1 MKKTFN
7 RLLAATVAIP
17 VALGQVLAIS
27 ANAAE
32 APAALKV
39 TADKLLKVEPAT
51 GFPETV
57 SADADTITYT
67 VESDWNTTLAKQLN
81 TETSNKTVTVDA
93 KKFVAGINSANYY
106 VELLKKA
113 VNASENPT
121 ATVKDGVVTISGTA
135 DFSAVTDKL
144 AEKLDTLDG
153 YEGFTLDTSILT
165 GVAYTATIKT
175 DFANSKSVDADL
187 SFTANG
193 KTYGVST
200 ATEYANDVYTNLAGQ
215 VTAAVD
221 QKVKELAAKYNMTE
235 DEVRANADFDIAGD
249 VAALKAETDKLSA
262 DIAKAQKKYDSFK
275 NLTKAAKSYDSADA
289 ALAAAVNYL
298 AKNVAAAANQPK
310 TVDGMVA
317 KYGANFDNG
326 VASVNS
332 SLKDAGVNVEIA
344 VSSADVAALL
354 KSATKVTIG
363 AAAGTYT
370 AELEITDAEKA
381 EVEKYVE
388 EQVAEK
394 LPEKTVVSVDT
405 VKTVTV
411 SGAADGVAAFDVTR
425 DVTVVLKD
433 KDTTTTTTTT
443 TGDSGTTT
451 TDASGA
457 TTDVSGATTDVS
469 GATTDVSGATTDV
482 SGATTDVSGATTDVS
497 GATTDVSGATTD
509 VSGATTDVSGAT
521 TDVSG
526 ATTDVSGATT
536 DVSGDTT
543 DVSSETTTVSSDTT
557 DVSGDTTTDGSETT
571 TDGSGTTTETLP
583 TGVSSVEVKTV
594 DAETAENIYLSD
606 EESFN
611 VAGLIESVTLH
622 LENGEAVP
630 VDPATA
636 IDFEMTPAEAYETV
650 TEKTAGKVYFNGE
663 VGLKYKGEEDVEIKD
678 TVTVAVALKGDT
690 SLDGEIDNVDF
701 FDLNLYVALK
711 GAGLDPYFDTVKKAG
726 NDALAVKLAYL
737 ASDIDTESKAG
748 ENTEDKT
755 LDSTDMLYTALF
767 QAYDG
772 AGTPKTWDEVLKIA
786 NGNKK

>member
-113 VNASENPT
+113 VDASENPT

-135 DFSAVTDKL
+135 DFSAATDKL
-144 AEKLDTLDG
+144 AEKLDTLGG
-153 YEGFTLDTSILT
+153 YENFTLDTSILT

-200 ATEYANDVYTNLAGQ
+200 ATEYANDVCTNLAGQ

-221 QKVKELAAKYNMTE
+221 QKVKELAAEYNMTE

-262 DIAKAQKKYDSFK
+262 DVAKAQKKYDSFK

-298 AKNVAAAANQPK
+298 SKNVAAAANQPK

-451 TDASGA
+451 TVA
-457 TTDVSGATTDVS
+457 
-469 GATTDVSGATTDV
+469 
-482 SGATTDVSGATTDVS
+482 
-497 GATTDVSGATTD
+497 
-509 VSGATTDVSGAT
+509 
-521 TDVSG
+521 SG

-557 DVSGDTTTDGSETT
+557 DVSGDTTTDDSNTTT

-622 LENGEAVP
+622 LENGEDVT

-650 TEKTAGKVYFNGE
+650 TEKTAGKVYFDGE
-663 VGLKYKGEEDVEIKD
+663 VGLKYKGEEEVEITD
-678 TVTVAVALKGDT
+678 TVKVAVALKGDT
-690 SLDGEIDNVDF
+690 TLDGKVDAT
-701 FDLNLYVALK
+701 DLFETAYYVALQ
-711 GAGLDPYFDTVKKAG
+711 GAGKTPIFDTVKNG
-726 NDALAVKLAYL
+726 TALESKLAYL

-748 ENTEDKT
+748 ENTEDGK
-755 LDSTDMLYTALF
+755 LDATDMLYTAVY
-767 QAYDG
+767 QAYNG
-772 AGTPKTWDEVLKIA
+772 AGNHIDWAEAIKMA
-786 NGNKK
+786 NGGK

>member
-135 DFSAVTDKL
+135 DFSAATDKL
-144 AEKLDTLDG
+144 AEKLDTLGG
-153 YEGFTLDTSILT
+153 YENFTLDTSILT

-200 ATEYANDVYTNLAGQ
+200 ATEYANDVCTNLAGQ

-221 QKVKELAAKYNMTE
+221 QKVKELAAEYNMTE

-298 AKNVAAAANQPK
+298 SKNVAAAANQPK

-451 TDASGA
+451 TVA
-457 TTDVSGATTDVS
+457 
-469 GATTDVSGATTDV
+469 SGATTDV

-557 DVSGDTTTDGSETT
+557 DVSGDTTTDDSNTTT

-622 LENGEAVP
+622 LENGEDVT

-650 TEKTAGKVYFNGE
+650 TEKTAGKVYFDGE
-663 VGLKYKGEEDVEIKD
+663 VGLKYKGEEDVEITD
-678 TVTVAVALKGDT
+678 TVKVAVALKGDT
-690 SLDGEIDNVDF
+690 TLDGKVDAT
-701 FDLNLYVALK
+701 DLFETAYYVALQ
-711 GAGLDPYFDTVKKAG
+711 GAGKTPIFDTVKNG
-726 NDALAVKLAYL
+726 TALESKLAYL

-748 ENTEDKT
+748 ENTEDGK
-755 LDSTDMLYTALF
+755 LDATDMLYTAVY
-767 QAYDG
+767 QAYNG
-772 AGTPKTWDEVLKIA
+772 AGNHIDWAEAIKMA
-786 NGNKK
+786 NGGK

>member
-113 VNASENPT
+113 VDASENPT

-135 DFSAVTDKL
+135 DFSAATDKL

-469 GATTDVSGATTDV
+469 G
-482 SGATTDVSGATTDVS
+482 
-497 GATTDVSGATTD
+497 
-509 VSGATTDVSGAT
+509 
-521 TDVSG
+521 
-526 ATTDVSGATT
+526 
-536 DVSGDTT
+536 
-543 DVSSETTTVSSDTT
+543 
-557 DVSGDTTTDGSETT
+557 DTTTDGSETT

-622 LENGEAVP
+622 LENGEDVT

-650 TEKTAGKVYFNGE
+650 TEKTAGKVYFDGE
-663 VGLKYKGEEDVEIKD
+663 VGLKYKGEEKVEITD
-678 TVTVAVALKGDT
+678 TVKVAVALKGDT
-690 SLDGEIDNVDF
+690 TLDGEINNIDL

-748 ENTEDKT
+748 ENTEDKA

-772 AGTPKTWDEVLKIA
+772 AGTPKTWDEVLKIV

>member
-113 VNASENPT
+113 VDASENPT
-121 ATVKDGVVTISGTA
+121 AMVKDGVVTISGTA
-135 DFSAVTDKL
+135 DFSAATDKL

-262 DIAKAQKKYDSFK
+262 DIAKAQKKYNSFK

-363 AAAGTYT
+363 ATAGTYT

-451 TDASGA
+451 TVA
-457 TTDVSGATTDVS
+457 
-469 GATTDVSGATTDV
+469 
-482 SGATTDVSGATTDVS
+482 
-497 GATTDVSGATTD
+497 
-509 VSGATTDVSGAT
+509 SGATTDVSGAT

-557 DVSGDTTTDGSETT
+557 DVSGDTTTDDSNTTT

-622 LENGEAVP
+622 LENGEDVT

-650 TEKTAGKVYFNGE
+650 TEKTAGKVYFDGE
-663 VGLKYKGEEDVEIKD
+663 VGLKYKGEEDVEITD
-678 TVTVAVALKGDT
+678 TVKVAVALKGDT
-690 SLDGEIDNVDF
+690 TLDGKVDAT
-701 FDLNLYVALK
+701 DLFETAYYVALQ
-711 GAGLDPYFDTVKKAG
+711 GAGKAPIFDTVKNG
-726 NDALAVKLAYL
+726 TALESKLAYL

-748 ENTEDKT
+748 ENTEDGK
-755 LDSTDMLYTALF
+755 LDATDMLYTAVY
-767 QAYDG
+767 QAYNG
-772 AGTPKTWDEVLKIA
+772 AGNHIDWAEAIKMA
-786 NGNKK
+786 NGGK

>member
-113 VNASENPT
+113 VDASENPT

-135 DFSAVTDKL
+135 DFSAATDKL

-153 YEGFTLDTSILT
+153 YENFTLDTSILT

-175 DFANSKSVDADL
+175 DFANSKSIDADL

-289 ALAAAVNYL
+289 ALAVAVNYL
-298 AKNVAAAANQPK
+298 SKNVAAAANQPK

-509 VSGATTDVSGAT
+509 VSG
-521 TDVSG
+521 
-526 ATTDVSGATT
+526 
-536 DVSGDTT
+536 DTT

-594 DAETAENIYLSD
+594 DAETAENIYLSN

-622 LENGEAVP
+622 LENGEDVT

-650 TEKTAGKVYFNGE
+650 TEKTAGKVYFDGE
-663 VGLKYKGEEDVEIKD
+663 VGLKYKGEEKVEITD
-678 TVTVAVALKGDT
+678 TVKVAVALKGDT
-690 SLDGEIDNVDF
+690 TLDGKVDAT
-701 FDLNLYVALK
+701 DLFETAYYVALQ
-711 GAGLDPYFDTVKKAG
+711 GAGKTPIFDTVKNG
-726 NDALAVKLAYL
+726 TALESKLAYL

-748 ENTEDKT
+748 ENTEDGK
-755 LDSTDMLYTALF
+755 LDATDMLYTAVY
-767 QAYDG
+767 QAYNG
-772 AGTPKTWDEVLKIA
+772 AGNHIDWAEAIKMA
-786 NGNKK
+786 NGGK

>member
-135 DFSAVTDKL
+135 DFSAATDKL

-482 SGATTDVSGATTDVS
+482 SGATTDVSG
-497 GATTDVSGATTD
+497 
-509 VSGATTDVSGAT
+509 
-521 TDVSG
+521 
-526 ATTDVSGATT
+526 
-536 DVSGDTT
+536 DTT

-622 LENGEAVP
+622 LENGEDVT

-650 TEKTAGKVYFNGE
+650 TEKTAGKVYFDGE
-663 VGLKYKGEEDVEIKD
+663 VGLKYKGEEKVEITD
-678 TVTVAVALKGDT
+678 TVKVAVALKGDT
-690 SLDGEIDNVDF
+690 TLDGEINNIDL

-748 ENTEDKT
+748 ENTEDKA

-772 AGTPKTWDEVLKIA
+772 AGTPKTWDEVLKIV

>member
-135 DFSAVTDKL
+135 DFSAATDKL

-175 DFANSKSVDADL
+175 DFANSKSIDADL

-221 QKVKELAAKYNMTE
+221 QKVKELAAEYNMTE

-451 TDASGA
+451 TVASGA

-482 SGATTDVSGATTDVS
+482 SGA
-497 GATTDVSGATTD
+497 
-509 VSGATTDVSGAT
+509 
-521 TDVSG
+521 
-526 ATTDVSGATT
+526 
-536 DVSGDTT
+536 
-543 DVSSETTTVSSDTT
+543 TT

-622 LENGEAVP
+622 LENGEDVT
-630 VDPATA
+630 VNPATA

-650 TEKTAGKVYFNGE
+650 TEKTAGKVYFDGE
-663 VGLKYKGEEDVEIKD
+663 VGLKYKGEEEVEITD
-678 TVTVAVALKGDT
+678 TVKVAVALKGDT
-690 SLDGEIDNVDF
+690 TLDGKVDAT
-701 FDLNLYVALK
+701 DLFETAYYVALQ
-711 GAGLDPYFDTVKKAG
+711 GAGKAPIFDTVKDG
-726 NDALAVKLAYL
+726 TALESKLAYL

-748 ENTEDKT
+748 ENTEDGK
-755 LDSTDMLYTALF
+755 LDATDMLYTAVY
-767 QAYDG
+767 QAYNG
-772 AGTPKTWDEVLKIA
+772 AGNHIDWAEAIKMA
-786 NGNKK
+786 NGGK

>member
-135 DFSAVTDKL
+135 DFSAATDKL
-144 AEKLDTLDG
+144 AEKLDTLGG
-153 YEGFTLDTSILT
+153 YENFTLDTSILT

-200 ATEYANDVYTNLAGQ
+200 ATEYANDVCTNLAGQ

-221 QKVKELAAKYNMTE
+221 QKVKELAAEYNMTE

-451 TDASGA
+451 TVA
-457 TTDVSGATTDVS
+457 
-469 GATTDVSGATTDV
+469 
-482 SGATTDVSGATTDVS
+482 
-497 GATTDVSGATTD
+497 
-509 VSGATTDVSGAT
+509 
-521 TDVSG
+521 SG

-622 LENGEAVP
+622 LENGEDVT

-650 TEKTAGKVYFNGE
+650 TEKTAGKVYFDGE
-663 VGLKYKGEEDVEIKD
+663 VGLKYKGEEDVEITD
-678 TVTVAVALKGDT
+678 TVKVAVALKGDT
-690 SLDGEIDNVDF
+690 TLDGKVDAT
-701 FDLNLYVALK
+701 DLFETAYYVALQ
-711 GAGLDPYFDTVKKAG
+711 GAGKTPIFDTVKNG
-726 NDALAVKLAYL
+726 TALESKLAYL

-748 ENTEDKT
+748 ENTEDGK
-755 LDSTDMLYTALF
+755 LDATDMLYTAVY
-767 QAYDG
+767 QAYNG
-772 AGTPKTWDEVLKIA
+772 AGNHIDWAEAIKMA
-786 NGNKK
+786 NGGK

>member
-113 VNASENPT
+113 VDASENPT

-135 DFSAVTDKL
+135 DFSAATDKL

-275 NLTKAAKSYDSADA
+275 NLTKTAKSYDSADA

-298 AKNVAAAANQPK
+298 SKNVAAAANQPK

-482 SGATTDVSGATTDVS
+482 SG
-497 GATTDVSGATTD
+497 
-509 VSGATTDVSGAT
+509 
-521 TDVSG
+521 
-526 ATTDVSGATT
+526 
-536 DVSGDTT
+536 DTT
-543 DVSSETTTVSSDTT
+543 DVSSETTTVSSETT

-583 TGVSSVEVKTV
+583 TGVSSVEVKAV

-622 LENGEAVP
+622 LENGEDVT

-650 TEKTAGKVYFNGE
+650 TEKTAGKVYFDGE
-663 VGLKYKGEEDVEIKD
+663 VGLKYKGEEKVEITD
-678 TVTVAVALKGDT
+678 TVKVAVALKGDT
-690 SLDGEIDNVDF
+690 TLDGKVDAT
-701 FDLNLYVALK
+701 DLFETAYYIALQ
-711 GAGLDPYFDTVKKAG
+711 GAGKTPIFDTVKNG
-726 NDALAVKLAYL
+726 TALESKLAYL

-748 ENTEDKT
+748 KNTEDGK
-755 LDSTDMLYTALF
+755 LDATDMLYTAVY
-767 QAYDG
+767 QAYNG
-772 AGTPKTWDEVLKIA
+772 AGNHIDWAEAIKMA
-786 NGNKK
+786 NGGK

>member
-144 AEKLDTLDG
+144 AEKLDTLEG

-175 DFANSKSVDADL
+175 DFAKSKSVDADL

-200 ATEYANDVYTNLAGQ
+200 ATEYANDVCTNLAGQ

-221 QKVKELAAKYNMTE
+221 QKVKELAAEYNMTE

-482 SGATTDVSGATTDVS
+482 SG
-497 GATTDVSGATTD
+497 
-509 VSGATTDVSGAT
+509 
-521 TDVSG
+521 
-526 ATTDVSGATT
+526 
-536 DVSGDTT
+536 DTT

-622 LENGEAVP
+622 LENGEDVT

-650 TEKTAGKVYFNGE
+650 TEKTAGKVYFDGE
-663 VGLKYKGEEDVEIKD
+663 VGLKYKGEEDVEITD
-678 TVTVAVALKGDT
+678 TVKVAVALKGDT
-690 SLDGEIDNVDF
+690 TLDGKVDAT
-701 FDLNLYVALK
+701 DLFETAYYVALQ
-711 GAGLDPYFDTVKKAG
+711 GAGKAPIFDTVKNG
-726 NDALAVKLAYL
+726 TALESKLAYL

-748 ENTEDKT
+748 ENTEDGK
-755 LDSTDMLYTALF
+755 LDATDMLYTAVY
-767 QAYDG
+767 QVYNG
-772 AGTPKTWDEVLKIA
+772 AGNHIDWAEAIKMA
-786 NGNKK
+786 NSGK

>member
-135 DFSAVTDKL
+135 DFSAATDKL

-451 TDASGA
+451 TVA
-457 TTDVSGATTDVS
+457 
-469 GATTDVSGATTDV
+469 
-482 SGATTDVSGATTDVS
+482 
-497 GATTDVSGATTD
+497 
-509 VSGATTDVSGAT
+509 
-521 TDVSG
+521 SG

-622 LENGEAVP
+622 LENGEDVT

-650 TEKTAGKVYFNGE
+650 TEKTAGKVYFDGE
-663 VGLKYKGEEDVEIKD
+663 VGLKYKGEEDVEITD
-678 TVTVAVALKGDT
+678 TVKVAVALKGDT
-690 SLDGEIDNVDF
+690 TLDGKVDAT
-701 FDLNLYVALK
+701 DLFETAYYVALQ
-711 GAGLDPYFDTVKKAG
+711 GAGKTPIFDTVKNG
-726 NDALAVKLAYL
+726 TALESKLAYL

-748 ENTEDKT
+748 ENTEDGK
-755 LDSTDMLYTALF
+755 LDATDMLYTAVY
-767 QAYDG
+767 QAYNG
-772 AGTPKTWDEVLKIA
+772 AGNHIDWAEAIKMA
-786 NGNKK
+786 NGGK

>member
-135 DFSAVTDKL
+135 DFSAATDKL

-200 ATEYANDVYTNLAGQ
+200 ATEYANDVYTNLADQ

-497 GATTDVSGATTD
+497 G
-509 VSGATTDVSGAT
+509 
-521 TDVSG
+521 
-526 ATTDVSGATT
+526 
-536 DVSGDTT
+536 DTT

-622 LENGEAVP
+622 LENGEDVT

-650 TEKTAGKVYFNGE
+650 TEKTAGKVYFDGE
-663 VGLKYKGEEDVEIKD
+663 VGLKYKGEEEVELTD
-678 TVTVAVALKGDT
+678 TVKVAVALKGDT
-690 SLDGEIDNVDF
+690 TLDGKVDAT
-701 FDLNLYVALK
+701 DLFETAYYVALQ
-711 GAGLDPYFDTVKKAG
+711 GAGKTPIFDTVKNG
-726 NDALAVKLAYL
+726 TALESKLAYL

-748 ENTEDKT
+748 ENTEDGK
-755 LDSTDMLYTALF
+755 LDATDMLYTAVY
-767 QAYDG
+767 QAYNG
-772 AGTPKTWDEVLKIA
+772 AGNHIDWAEAIKLA
-786 NGNKK
+786 NGGK

>member
-113 VNASENPT
+113 VDASENPT

-135 DFSAVTDKL
+135 DFSAATDKL

-262 DIAKAQKKYDSFK
+262 DIAKAQKKYNSFK

-363 AAAGTYT
+363 ATAGTYT

-451 TDASGA
+451 TVA
-457 TTDVSGATTDVS
+457 
-469 GATTDVSGATTDV
+469 
-482 SGATTDVSGATTDVS
+482 S

-543 DVSSETTTVSSDTT
+543 T
-557 DVSGDTTTDGSETT
+557 DDSNTTT

-622 LENGEAVP
+622 LENGEDVT

-650 TEKTAGKVYFNGE
+650 TEKTAGKVYFDGE
-663 VGLKYKGEEDVEIKD
+663 VGLKYKGEEEVELTD
-678 TVTVAVALKGDT
+678 TVKVAVALKGDT
-690 SLDGEIDNVDF
+690 TLDGKVDAT
-701 FDLNLYVALK
+701 DLFETAYYVALQ
-711 GAGLDPYFDTVKKAG
+711 GAGKAPIFDTVKNG
-726 NDALAVKLAYL
+726 TALESKLAYL

-748 ENTEDKT
+748 ENTEDGK
-755 LDSTDMLYTALF
+755 LDATDMLYTAVY
-767 QAYDG
+767 QAYNG
-772 AGTPKTWDEVLKIA
+772 AGNHIDWAEAIKMA
-786 NGNKK
+786 NGGK

>member
-135 DFSAVTDKL
+135 DFSAATDKL

-497 GATTDVSGATTD
+497 GATTDVSG
-509 VSGATTDVSGAT
+509 
-521 TDVSG
+521 
-526 ATTDVSGATT
+526 
-536 DVSGDTT
+536 DTT

-557 DVSGDTTTDGSETT
+557 DVSGDTTTDGSATT

-622 LENGEAVP
+622 LENGEDVT

-650 TEKTAGKVYFNGE
+650 TEKTAGKVYFDGE
-663 VGLKYKGEEDVEIKD
+663 VGLKYKGEEDVEITD
-678 TVTVAVALKGDT
+678 TVKVAVALKGDT
-690 SLDGEIDNVDF
+690 TLDGKVDAT
-701 FDLNLYVALK
+701 DLFETAYYVALQ
-711 GAGLDPYFDTVKKAG
+711 GAGKAPIFDTVKNG
-726 NDALAVKLAYL
+726 TALESKLAYL

-748 ENTEDKT
+748 ENTEDGK
-755 LDSTDMLYTALF
+755 LDATDMLYTAVY
-767 QAYDG
+767 QAYNG
-772 AGTPKTWDEVLKIA
+772 AGNHIDWAEAIKMA
-786 NGNKK
+786 NGGK

>member
-135 DFSAVTDKL
+135 DFSAATDKL
-144 AEKLDTLDG
+144 AEKLDTLGG
-153 YEGFTLDTSILT
+153 YENFTLDTSILT

-200 ATEYANDVYTNLAGQ
+200 ATEYANDVCTNLAGQ

-221 QKVKELAAKYNMTE
+221 QKVKELAAEYNMTE

-298 AKNVAAAANQPK
+298 SKNVAAAANQPK

-497 GATTDVSGATTD
+497 G
-509 VSGATTDVSGAT
+509 
-521 TDVSG
+521 
-526 ATTDVSGATT
+526 
-536 DVSGDTT
+536 DTT
-543 DVSSETTTVSSDTT
+543 DVSSETTTVSS
-557 DVSGDTTTDGSETT
+557 DTTTDGSETT

-622 LENGEAVP
+622 LENGDVTK
-630 VDPATA
+630 VDPAIA

-650 TEKTAGKVYFNGE
+650 TEKTAGKVYFDGE
-663 VGLKYKGEEDVEIKD
+663 VGLKYKGEEEVEITD
-678 TVTVAVALKGDT
+678 TVKVAVALKGDT
-690 SLDGEIDNVDF
+690 TLDGKVDAT
-701 FDLNLYVALK
+701 DLFETAYYVALQ
-711 GAGLDPYFDTVKKAG
+711 GAGKAPIFDTVKNG
-726 NDALAVKLAYL
+726 TALESKLAYL

-748 ENTEDKT
+748 ENTEDGK
-755 LDSTDMLYTALF
+755 LDATDMLYTAVY
-767 QAYDG
+767 QAYNG
-772 AGTPKTWDEVLKIA
+772 AGNHIDWAEAIKMA
-786 NGNKK
+786 NGGK

>member
-113 VNASENPT
+113 VDASENPT

-135 DFSAVTDKL
+135 DFSAATDKL

-175 DFANSKSVDADL
+175 DFANSKSIDADL

-298 AKNVAAAANQPK
+298 SKNVAAAANQPK

-509 VSGATTDVSGAT
+509 VS
-521 TDVSG
+521 
-526 ATTDVSGATT
+526 
-536 DVSGDTT
+536 
-543 DVSSETTTVSSDTT
+543 SETTTVSSDTT

-611 VAGLIESVTLH
+611 VAGLIKSVTLH
-622 LENGEAVP
+622 LENGEDVT

-636 IDFEMTPAEAYETV
+636 IDFEMTPAEAYKTV
-650 TEKTAGKVYFNGE
+650 TEKTAGKVYFDGE
-663 VGLKYKGEEDVEIKD
+663 VGLKYKGEEKVEITD
-678 TVTVAVALKGDT
+678 TVKVAVALKGDT
-690 SLDGEIDNVDF
+690 TLDGKVDAT
-701 FDLNLYVALK
+701 DLFETAYYIALQ
-711 GAGLDPYFDTVKKAG
+711 GAGKTPIFDTVKNG
-726 NDALAVKLAYL
+726 TALESKLAYL

-748 ENTEDKT
+748 KNTEDGK
-755 LDSTDMLYTALF
+755 LDATDMLYTAVY
-767 QAYDG
+767 QAYNG
-772 AGTPKTWDEVLKIA
+772 AGKHIDWAEAIKMA
-786 NGNKK
+786 NGGK

>member
-135 DFSAVTDKL
+135 DFSAATDKL
-144 AEKLDTLDG
+144 AEKLDTLGG
-153 YEGFTLDTSILT
+153 YENFTLDTSILT

-200 ATEYANDVYTNLAGQ
+200 ATEYANDVCTNLAGQ

-221 QKVKELAAKYNMTE
+221 QKVKELAAEYNMTE

-451 TDASGA
+451 TVA
-457 TTDVSGATTDVS
+457 
-469 GATTDVSGATTDV
+469 
-482 SGATTDVSGATTDVS
+482 
-497 GATTDVSGATTD
+497 
-509 VSGATTDVSGAT
+509 
-521 TDVSG
+521 SG

-557 DVSGDTTTDGSETT
+557 DVSGDTTTDDSNTTT

-622 LENGEAVP
+622 LENGEDVT

-650 TEKTAGKVYFNGE
+650 TEKTAGKVYFDGE
-663 VGLKYKGEEDVEIKD
+663 VGLKYKGEEEVEITD
-678 TVTVAVALKGDT
+678 TVKVAVALKGDT
-690 SLDGEIDNVDF
+690 TLDGKVDAT
-701 FDLNLYVALK
+701 DLFETAYYVALQ
-711 GAGLDPYFDTVKKAG
+711 GAGKAPIFDTVKNG
-726 NDALAVKLAYL
+726 TALESKLAYL

-748 ENTEDKT
+748 ENTEDGK
-755 LDSTDMLYTALF
+755 LDATDMLYTAVY
-767 QAYDG
+767 QAYNG
-772 AGTPKTWDEVLKIA
+772 AGNHIDWAEAIKMA
-786 NGNKK
+786 NGGK

>member
-135 DFSAVTDKL
+135 DFSAATDKL
-144 AEKLDTLDG
+144 AEKLDTLGG
-153 YEGFTLDTSILT
+153 YENFTLDTSILT

-200 ATEYANDVYTNLAGQ
+200 ATEYANDVCTNLAGQ

-221 QKVKELAAKYNMTE
+221 QKVKELAAEYNMTE

-451 TDASGA
+451 TVA
-457 TTDVSGATTDVS
+457 
-469 GATTDVSGATTDV
+469 

-622 LENGEAVP
+622 LENGEDVT

-650 TEKTAGKVYFNGE
+650 TEKTAGKVYFDGE
-663 VGLKYKGEEDVEIKD
+663 VGLKYKGEEDVEITD
-678 TVTVAVALKGDT
+678 TVKVAVALKGDT
-690 SLDGEIDNVDF
+690 TLDGKVDAT
-701 FDLNLYVALK
+701 DLFETAYYVALQ
-711 GAGLDPYFDTVKKAG
+711 GAGKAPIFDTVKNG
-726 NDALAVKLAYL
+726 TALESKLAYL

-748 ENTEDKT
+748 ENTEDGK
-755 LDSTDMLYTALF
+755 LDATDMLYTAVY
-767 QAYDG
+767 QAYNG
-772 AGTPKTWDEVLKIA
+772 AGNHIDWAEAIKMA
-786 NGNKK
+786 NGGK

>member
-113 VNASENPT
+113 VDASENPT

-135 DFSAVTDKL
+135 DFSAATDKL
-144 AEKLDTLDG
+144 AEKLDTLGG
-153 YEGFTLDTSILT
+153 YENFTLDTSILT

-175 DFANSKSVDADL
+175 DFAKSKSVDADL

-200 ATEYANDVYTNLAGQ
+200 ATEYANDVCTNLAGQ

-221 QKVKELAAKYNMTE
+221 QKVKELAAEYNMTE

-451 TDASGA
+451 TVA
-457 TTDVSGATTDVS
+457 
-469 GATTDVSGATTDV
+469 
-482 SGATTDVSGATTDVS
+482 
-497 GATTDVSGATTD
+497 
-509 VSGATTDVSGAT
+509 
-521 TDVSG
+521 SG

-557 DVSGDTTTDGSETT
+557 DVSGDTTTDDSNTTT

-622 LENGEAVP
+622 LENGEDVT

-650 TEKTAGKVYFNGE
+650 TEKTAGKVYFDGE
-663 VGLKYKGEEDVEIKD
+663 VGLKYKGEEEVEITD
-678 TVTVAVALKGDT
+678 TVKVAVALKGDT
-690 SLDGEIDNVDF
+690 TLDGKVDAT
-701 FDLNLYVALK
+701 DLFETAYYVALQ
-711 GAGLDPYFDTVKKAG
+711 GAGKAPIFDTVKNG
-726 NDALAVKLAYL
+726 TALESKLAYL

-748 ENTEDKT
+748 ENTEDGK
-755 LDSTDMLYTALF
+755 LDATDMLYTAVY
-767 QAYDG
+767 QAYNG
-772 AGTPKTWDEVLKIA
+772 AGNHIDWAEAIKMA
-786 NGNKK
+786 NGGK

>member
-135 DFSAVTDKL
+135 DFSAATDKL

-451 TDASGA
+451 PVA
-457 TTDVSGATTDVS
+457 
-469 GATTDVSGATTDV
+469 
-482 SGATTDVSGATTDVS
+482 
-497 GATTDVSGATTD
+497 
-509 VSGATTDVSGAT
+509 
-521 TDVSG
+521 SG

-557 DVSGDTTTDGSETT
+557 DVSGDTTTDDSNTTT

-690 SLDGEIDNVDF
+690 SLDGEIDNIDF

>member
-113 VNASENPT
+113 VDASENPT

-135 DFSAVTDKL
+135 DFSAATDKL
-144 AEKLDTLDG
+144 AEKLDTLGG
-153 YEGFTLDTSILT
+153 YENFTLDTSILT

-200 ATEYANDVYTNLAGQ
+200 ATEYANDVCTNLAGQ

-298 AKNVAAAANQPK
+298 SKNVAAAANQPK

-497 GATTDVSGATTD
+497 GATTDVSG
-509 VSGATTDVSGAT
+509 
-521 TDVSG
+521 
-526 ATTDVSGATT
+526 
-536 DVSGDTT
+536 DTT

-622 LENGEAVP
+622 LENGEDVT

-650 TEKTAGKVYFNGE
+650 TEKTAGKVYFDGE
-663 VGLKYKGEEDVEIKD
+663 VGLKYKGEEDVEITD
-678 TVTVAVALKGDT
+678 TVKVAVALKGDT
-690 SLDGEIDNVDF
+690 TLDGKVDAT
-701 FDLNLYVALK
+701 DLFETAYYVALQ
-711 GAGLDPYFDTVKKAG
+711 GAGKTPIFDTVKNG
-726 NDALAVKLAYL
+726 TALESKLAYL

-748 ENTEDKT
+748 KNTEDGK
-755 LDSTDMLYTALF
+755 LDATDMLYTAVY
-767 QAYDG
+767 QAYNG
-772 AGTPKTWDEVLKIA
+772 AGKHIDWAEAIKMA
-786 NGNKK
+786 NGGK

>member
-135 DFSAVTDKL
+135 DFSAATDKL
-144 AEKLDTLDG
+144 AEKLDTLGG
-153 YEGFTLDTSILT
+153 YENFTLDTSILT

-175 DFANSKSVDADL
+175 DFAKSKSVDADL

-200 ATEYANDVYTNLAGQ
+200 ATEYANDVCTNLAGQ

-221 QKVKELAAKYNMTE
+221 QKVKELAAEYNMTE

-262 DIAKAQKKYDSFK
+262 DVAKAQKKYDSFK

-469 GATTDVSGATTDV
+469 G
-482 SGATTDVSGATTDVS
+482 
-497 GATTDVSGATTD
+497 
-509 VSGATTDVSGAT
+509 
-521 TDVSG
+521 
-526 ATTDVSGATT
+526 
-536 DVSGDTT
+536 DTT

-622 LENGEAVP
+622 LENGEDVT

-650 TEKTAGKVYFNGE
+650 TEKTAGKVYFDGE
-663 VGLKYKGEEDVEIKD
+663 VGLKYKGEEEVEITD
-678 TVTVAVALKGDT
+678 TVKVAVALKGDT
-690 SLDGEIDNVDF
+690 TLDGKVDAT
-701 FDLNLYVALK
+701 DLFETAYYVALQ
-711 GAGLDPYFDTVKKAG
+711 GAGKAPIFDTVKNG
-726 NDALAVKLAYL
+726 TALESKLAYL

-748 ENTEDKT
+748 ENTEDGK
-755 LDSTDMLYTALF
+755 LDATDMLYTAVY
-767 QAYDG
+767 QAYNG
-772 AGTPKTWDEVLKIA
+772 AGNHIDWAEAIKMA
-786 NGNKK
+786 NGGK

>member
-113 VNASENPT
+113 VDASENPT

-135 DFSAVTDKL
+135 DFSAATDKL

-298 AKNVAAAANQPK
+298 SKNVAAAANQPK

-509 VSGATTDVSGAT
+509 VSGDTTTDG
-521 TDVSG
+521 
-526 ATTDVSGATT
+526 
-536 DVSGDTT
+536 
-543 DVSSETTTVSSDTT
+543 SE
-557 DVSGDTTTDGSETT
+557 TTTDGSETT

-622 LENGEAVP
+622 LENGEDVT

-650 TEKTAGKVYFNGE
+650 TEKTAGKVYFDGE
-663 VGLKYKGEEDVEIKD
+663 VGLKYKGEEDVEITD
-678 TVTVAVALKGDT
+678 TVKVAVALKGDT
-690 SLDGEIDNVDF
+690 TLDGEINNIDL

-748 ENTEDKT
+748 ENTEDKA

-772 AGTPKTWDEVLKIA
+772 AGTPKTWDEVLKIV

>member
-135 DFSAVTDKL
+135 DFSAATDKL
-144 AEKLDTLDG
+144 AEKLDTLGG
-153 YEGFTLDTSILT
+153 YENFTLDTSILT

-200 ATEYANDVYTNLAGQ
+200 ATEYANDVCTNLAGQ

-221 QKVKELAAKYNMTE
+221 QKVKELAAEYNMTE

-451 TDASGA
+451 TVASGA
-457 TTDVSGATTDVS
+457 TTDVSGA
-469 GATTDVSGATTDV
+469 A
-482 SGATTDVSGATTDVS
+482 
-497 GATTDVSGATTD
+497 TDVSGATTD

-622 LENGEAVP
+622 LENGEDVP

-650 TEKTAGKVYFNGE
+650 TEKTAGKVYFDGE
-663 VGLKYKGEEDVEIKD
+663 VGLKYKGEEDVEITD
-678 TVTVAVALKGDT
+678 TVKVAVALKGDT
-690 SLDGEIDNVDF
+690 TLDGKVDAT
-701 FDLNLYVALK
+701 DLFETAYYVALQ
-711 GAGLDPYFDTVKKAG
+711 GAGKAPIFDTVKNG
-726 NDALAVKLAYL
+726 TALESKLAYL

-748 ENTEDKT
+748 ENTEDGK
-755 LDSTDMLYTALF
+755 LDATDMLYTAVY
-767 QAYDG
+767 QAYNG
-772 AGTPKTWDEVLKIA
+772 AGDHIDWAEAIKMA
-786 NGNKK
+786 NGNK

>member
-135 DFSAVTDKL
+135 DFSAATDKL
-144 AEKLDTLDG
+144 AEKLDTLGG
-153 YEGFTLDTSILT
+153 YENFTLDTSILT

-200 ATEYANDVYTNLAGQ
+200 ATEYANDVCTNLAGQ

-221 QKVKELAAKYNMTE
+221 QKVKELAAEYNMTE

-298 AKNVAAAANQPK
+298 SKNVAAAANQPK

-394 LPEKTVVSVDT
+394 LPEKAVVSVDT

-411 SGAADGVAAFDVTR
+411 SGAADGVATFDVTR

-451 TDASGA
+451 TVA
-457 TTDVSGATTDVS
+457 
-469 GATTDVSGATTDV
+469 

-622 LENGEAVP
+622 LENGEDVT

-650 TEKTAGKVYFNGE
+650 TEKTAGKVYFDGE
-663 VGLKYKGEEDVEIKD
+663 VGLKYKGEEDVEITD
-678 TVTVAVALKGDT
+678 TVKVAVALKGDT
-690 SLDGEIDNVDF
+690 TLDGKVDAT
-701 FDLNLYVALK
+701 DLFETAYYVALQ
-711 GAGLDPYFDTVKKAG
+711 GAGKAPIFDTVKNG
-726 NDALAVKLAYL
+726 TALESKLAYL

-748 ENTEDKT
+748 ENTEDGK
-755 LDSTDMLYTALF
+755 LDATDMLYTAVY
-767 QAYDG
+767 QAYNG
-772 AGTPKTWDEVLKIA
+772 AGNHIDWAEAIKMA
-786 NGNKK
+786 NGGK

>member
-135 DFSAVTDKL
+135 DFSAATDKL

-451 TDASGA
+451 TVA
-457 TTDVSGATTDVS
+457 
-469 GATTDVSGATTDV
+469 
-482 SGATTDVSGATTDVS
+482 S

-557 DVSGDTTTDGSETT
+557 DVSGDTTTDDSNTTT

-690 SLDGEIDNVDF
+690 SLDGEIDNIDF

-711 GAGLDPYFDTVKKAG
+711 GAGLDPYFDIVKKAG

-755 LDSTDMLYTALF
+755 LDSIDMLYTALF

>member
-497 GATTDVSGATTD
+497 G
-509 VSGATTDVSGAT
+509 
-521 TDVSG
+521 
-526 ATTDVSGATT
+526 
-536 DVSGDTT
+536 DTT

>member
-135 DFSAVTDKL
+135 DFSAATDKL
-144 AEKLDTLDG
+144 AEKLDTLGG
-153 YEGFTLDTSILT
+153 YENFTLDTSILT

-221 QKVKELAAKYNMTE
+221 QKVKELAAEYNMTE

-298 AKNVAAAANQPK
+298 SKNVAAAANQPK

-451 TDASGA
+451 TVA
-457 TTDVSGATTDVS
+457 
-469 GATTDVSGATTDV
+469 
-482 SGATTDVSGATTDVS
+482 
-497 GATTDVSGATTD
+497 
-509 VSGATTDVSGAT
+509 
-521 TDVSG
+521 SG

-663 VGLKYKGEEDVEIKD
+663 VGLKYKGEEDVEITD
-678 TVTVAVALKGDT
+678 TVKVAVALKGDT
-690 SLDGEIDNVDF
+690 TLDGKVDAT
-701 FDLNLYVALK
+701 DLFETAYYVALQ
-711 GAGLDPYFDTVKKAG
+711 GASKTPIFDTVKNG
-726 NDALAVKLAYL
+726 TALESKLAYL

-748 ENTEDKT
+748 ENTEDGK
-755 LDSTDMLYTALF
+755 LDATDMLYTAVY
-767 QAYDG
+767 QAYNG
-772 AGTPKTWDEVLKIA
+772 AGNHIDWAEAIKMA
-786 NGNKK
+786 NGGK

>member
-135 DFSAVTDKL
+135 DFSAATDKL

-153 YEGFTLDTSILT
+153 YESFTLDTSILT

-221 QKVKELAAKYNMTE
+221 QKVKELAAEYNMTE

-262 DIAKAQKKYDSFK
+262 DVAKAQKKYDSFK
-275 NLTKAAKSYDSADA
+275 NLTKTAKSYDSADA

-298 AKNVAAAANQPK
+298 SKNVAAAANQPK

-443 TGDSGTTT
+443 TGDSSTTT
-451 TDASGA
+451 TDA
-457 TTDVSGATTDVS
+457 
-469 GATTDVSGATTDV
+469 
-482 SGATTDVSGATTDVS
+482 
-497 GATTDVSGATTD
+497 
-509 VSGATTDVSGAT
+509 SGATTDVSGAT

-622 LENGEAVP
+622 LENGEDVT

-650 TEKTAGKVYFNGE
+650 TEKTAGKVYFDGE
-663 VGLKYKGEEDVEIKD
+663 VGLKYKGEEKVEITD
-678 TVTVAVALKGDT
+678 TVKVAVALKGDT
-690 SLDGEIDNVDF
+690 TLDGKVDAT
-701 FDLNLYVALK
+701 DLFETAYYIALQ
-711 GAGLDPYFDTVKKAG
+711 GAGKTPIFDTVKNG
-726 NDALAVKLAYL
+726 TALESKLAYL

-748 ENTEDKT
+748 KNTEDGK
-755 LDSTDMLYTALF
+755 LDATDMLYTSVY
-767 QAYDG
+767 QAYNG
-772 AGTPKTWDEVLKIA
+772 AGKHIDWAEAIKMA
-786 NGNKK
+786 NGGK

>member
-135 DFSAVTDKL
+135 DFSAATDKL

-200 ATEYANDVYTNLAGQ
+200 ATEYANDVYTNLADQ

-249 VAALKAETDKLSA
+249 VAALKGETDKLSA

-497 GATTDVSGATTD
+497 GATTDVSG
-509 VSGATTDVSGAT
+509 
-521 TDVSG
+521 
-526 ATTDVSGATT
+526 
-536 DVSGDTT
+536 DTT

-622 LENGEAVP
+622 LENGEDVT

-650 TEKTAGKVYFNGE
+650 TEKTAGKVYFDGE
-663 VGLKYKGEEDVEIKD
+663 VGLKYKGEEEVELTD
-678 TVTVAVALKGDT
+678 TVKVAVALKGDT
-690 SLDGEIDNVDF
+690 TLDGKVDAT
-701 FDLNLYVALK
+701 DLFETAYYVALQ
-711 GAGLDPYFDTVKKAG
+711 GAGKTPIFDTVKNG
-726 NDALAVKLAYL
+726 TALESKLAYL

-748 ENTEDKT
+748 ENTEDGK
-755 LDSTDMLYTALF
+755 LDATDMLYTAVY
-767 QAYDG
+767 QAYNG
-772 AGTPKTWDEVLKIA
+772 AGNHIDWAEAIKLA
-786 NGNKK
+786 NGGK

>member
-113 VNASENPT
+113 VDASENPT

-135 DFSAVTDKL
+135 DFSAATDKL

-275 NLTKAAKSYDSADA
+275 NLTKTAKSYDSADA

-298 AKNVAAAANQPK
+298 SKNVAAAANQPK

-451 TDASGA
+451 TVASGA
-457 TTDVSGATTDVS
+457 TTDVSGA
-469 GATTDVSGATTDV
+469 
-482 SGATTDVSGATTDVS
+482 
-497 GATTDVSGATTD
+497 
-509 VSGATTDVSGAT
+509 
-521 TDVSG
+521 
-526 ATTDVSGATT
+526 
-536 DVSGDTT
+536 
-543 DVSSETTTVSSDTT
+543 TT

-622 LENGEAVP
+622 LENGEDVT

-650 TEKTAGKVYFNGE
+650 TEKTAGKVYFDGE
-663 VGLKYKGEEDVEIKD
+663 VGLKYKGEEDVEITD
-678 TVTVAVALKGDT
+678 TVKVAVALKGDT
-690 SLDGEIDNVDF
+690 TLDGKVDAT
-701 FDLNLYVALK
+701 DLFETAYYVALQ
-711 GAGLDPYFDTVKKAG
+711 GAGKTPIFDTVKNG
-726 NDALAVKLAYL
+726 TALESKLAYL

-748 ENTEDKT
+748 ENTEDGK
-755 LDSTDMLYTALF
+755 LDATDMLYTAVY
-767 QAYDG
+767 QAYNG
-772 AGTPKTWDEVLKIA
+772 AGNHIDWAEAIKMA
-786 NGNKK
+786 NGGK

>member
-135 DFSAVTDKL
+135 DFSAATDKL

-298 AKNVAAAANQPK
+298 SKNVAAAANQPK

-469 GATTDVSGATTDV
+469 GATTDVSG
-482 SGATTDVSGATTDVS
+482 
-497 GATTDVSGATTD
+497 
-509 VSGATTDVSGAT
+509 
-521 TDVSG
+521 
-526 ATTDVSGATT
+526 
-536 DVSGDTT
+536 DTT

-583 TGVSSVEVKTV
+583 TGVSSVEVKAV

-622 LENGEAVP
+622 LENGEDVT

-650 TEKTAGKVYFNGE
+650 TEKTAGKVYFDGE
-663 VGLKYKGEEDVEIKD
+663 VGLKYKGEEKVEITD
-678 TVTVAVALKGDT
+678 TVKVAVALKGDT
-690 SLDGEIDNVDF
+690 TLDGKVDAT
-701 FDLNLYVALK
+701 DLFETAYYIALQ
-711 GAGLDPYFDTVKKAG
+711 GAGKTPIFDTVKNG
-726 NDALAVKLAYL
+726 TALESKLAYL

-748 ENTEDKT
+748 KNTEDGK
-755 LDSTDMLYTALF
+755 LDATDMLYTAVY
-767 QAYDG
+767 QAYNG
-772 AGTPKTWDEVLKIA
+772 AGNHIDWAEAIKMA
-786 NGNKK
+786 NGGK

>member
-113 VNASENPT
+113 VDASENPT

-135 DFSAVTDKL
+135 DFSAATDKL

-262 DIAKAQKKYDSFK
+262 DIAKAQKKYNSFK

-363 AAAGTYT
+363 ATAGTYT

-451 TDASGA
+451 TVA
-457 TTDVSGATTDVS
+457 
-469 GATTDVSGATTDV
+469 
-482 SGATTDVSGATTDVS
+482 S

-557 DVSGDTTTDGSETT
+557 DVSGDTTTDDSNTTT

-622 LENGEAVP
+622 LENGEDVT

-650 TEKTAGKVYFNGE
+650 TEKTAGKVYFDGE
-663 VGLKYKGEEDVEIKD
+663 VGLKYKGEEDVEITD
-678 TVTVAVALKGDT
+678 TVKVAVALKGDT
-690 SLDGEIDNVDF
+690 TLDGKVDAT
-701 FDLNLYVALK
+701 DLFETAYYVALQ
-711 GAGLDPYFDTVKKAG
+711 GAGKAPIFDTVKNG
-726 NDALAVKLAYL
+726 TALESKLAYL

-748 ENTEDKT
+748 ENTEDGK
-755 LDSTDMLYTALF
+755 LDATDMLYTAVY
-767 QAYDG
+767 QAYNG
-772 AGTPKTWDEVLKIA
+772 AGNHIDWAEAIKMA
-786 NGNKK
+786 NGGK

>member
-113 VNASENPT
+113 VDASENPT

-135 DFSAVTDKL
+135 DFSAATDKL

-275 NLTKAAKSYDSADA
+275 NLTKTAKSYDSADA

-298 AKNVAAAANQPK
+298 SKNVAAAANQPK

-443 TGDSGTTT
+443 TGDSSTT
-451 TDASGA
+451 
-457 TTDVSGATTDVS
+457 
-469 GATTDVSGATTDV
+469 
-482 SGATTDVSGATTDVS
+482 
-497 GATTDVSGATTD
+497 
-509 VSGATTDVSGAT
+509 TTDVSGAT

-622 LENGEAVP
+622 LENGEDVT

-650 TEKTAGKVYFNGE
+650 TEKTAGKVYFDGE
-663 VGLKYKGEEDVEIKD
+663 VGLKYKGEEKVEITD
-678 TVTVAVALKGDT
+678 TVKVAVALKGDT
-690 SLDGEIDNVDF
+690 TLDGKVDAT
-701 FDLNLYVALK
+701 DLFETAYYIALQ
-711 GAGLDPYFDTVKKAG
+711 GAGKTPIFDTVKNG
-726 NDALAVKLAYL
+726 TALESKLAYL

-748 ENTEDKT
+748 KNTEDGK
-755 LDSTDMLYTALF
+755 LDATDMLYTSVY
-767 QAYDG
+767 QAYNG
-772 AGTPKTWDEVLKIA
+772 AGKHIDWAEAIKMA
-786 NGNKK
+786 NGGK

>member
-135 DFSAVTDKL
+135 DFSAATDKL
-144 AEKLDTLDG
+144 AEKLDTLGG
-153 YEGFTLDTSILT
+153 YENFTLDTSILT

-200 ATEYANDVYTNLAGQ
+200 ATEYANDVCTNLAGQ

-221 QKVKELAAKYNMTE
+221 QKVKELAAEYNMTE

-298 AKNVAAAANQPK
+298 SKNVAAAANQPK

-411 SGAADGVAAFDVTR
+411 SGAADGVATFDVTR

-451 TDASGA
+451 TVA
-457 TTDVSGATTDVS
+457 
-469 GATTDVSGATTDV
+469 

-622 LENGEAVP
+622 LENGEDVT

-650 TEKTAGKVYFNGE
+650 TEKTAGKVYFDGE
-663 VGLKYKGEEDVEIKD
+663 VGLKYKGEEDVEITD
-678 TVTVAVALKGDT
+678 TVKVAVALKGDT
-690 SLDGEIDNVDF
+690 TLDGKVDAT
-701 FDLNLYVALK
+701 DLFETDYYVALQ
-711 GAGLDPYFDTVKKAG
+711 GAGKAPIFDTVKNG
-726 NDALAVKLAYL
+726 TALESKLAYL

-748 ENTEDKT
+748 ENTEDGK
-755 LDSTDMLYTALF
+755 LDATDMLYTAVY
-767 QAYDG
+767 QAYNG
-772 AGTPKTWDEVLKIA
+772 AGNHIDWAEAIKMA
-786 NGNKK
+786 NGGK

>member
-135 DFSAVTDKL
+135 DFSAATDKL

-153 YEGFTLDTSILT
+153 YESFTLDTSILT

-175 DFANSKSVDADL
+175 DFANSKSIDADL

-298 AKNVAAAANQPK
+298 AKNVAATANQPK

-451 TDASGA
+451 TVA
-457 TTDVSGATTDVS
+457 
-469 GATTDVSGATTDV
+469 
-482 SGATTDVSGATTDVS
+482 SGATTDVS

-557 DVSGDTTTDGSETT
+557 DVSGDTTTDGSATT

-622 LENGEAVP
+622 LENGEDVT

-636 IDFEMTPAEAYETV
+636 IDFAMTPAEAYETV

-663 VGLKYKGEEDVEIKD
+663 VGLKYKGEEDDVEIKD

-690 SLDGEIDNVDF
+690 TLDGKVDAT
-701 FDLNLYVALK
+701 DLFETAYYVALQ
-711 GAGLDPYFDTVKKAG
+711 GAGKTPIFDTVKNG
-726 NDALAVKLAYL
+726 TALESKLAYL

-748 ENTEDKT
+748 ENTEDGK
-755 LDSTDMLYTALF
+755 LDATDMLYTAVY
-767 QAYDG
+767 QAYNG
-772 AGTPKTWDEVLKIA
+772 AGKHIDWAEAIKLA
-786 NGNKK
+786 NGGK

>member
-81 TETSNKTVTVDA
+81 AETSNKTVTVDA

-113 VNASENPT
+113 VDASENPT

-135 DFSAVTDKL
+135 DFSAATDKL
-144 AEKLDTLDG
+144 AEKLDTLGG
-153 YEGFTLDTSILT
+153 YENFTLDTSILT

-200 ATEYANDVYTNLAGQ
+200 ATEYANDVCTNLAGQ

-221 QKVKELAAKYNMTE
+221 QKVKELAAEYNMTE

-298 AKNVAAAANQPK
+298 SKNVAAAANQPK

-457 TTDVSGATTDVS
+457 TTDVSGTTTTGDSGTTTTDVS
-469 GATTDVSGATTDV
+469 GTTTDVSGTTTTGDSGTTTTDV
-482 SGATTDVSGATTDVS
+482 SGTTTTGDSGTTTTDVSGTTTTGDSGTTTTDVS
-497 GATTDVSGATTD
+497 G
-509 VSGATTDVSGAT
+509 
-521 TDVSG
+521 
-526 ATTDVSGATT
+526 
-536 DVSGDTT
+536 
-543 DVSSETTTVSSDTT
+543 TTTTT
-557 DVSGDTTTDGSETT
+557 G
-571 TDGSGTTTETLP
+571 TLP

-622 LENGEAVP
+622 LENGEDVT

-650 TEKTAGKVYFNGE
+650 TEKTAGKVYFDGE
-663 VGLKYKGEEDVEIKD
+663 VGLKYKGEEKVEITD
-678 TVTVAVALKGDT
+678 TVKVAVVLKGDT
-690 SLDGEIDNVDF
+690 TLDGKVDAT
-701 FDLNLYVALK
+701 DLFETAYYVALQ
-711 GAGLDPYFDTVKKAG
+711 GAGKTPIFDTVKNG
-726 NDALAVKLAYL
+726 TALESKLAYL

-748 ENTEDKT
+748 ENTEDGK
-755 LDSTDMLYTALF
+755 LDATDMLYTAVY
-767 QAYDG
+767 QAYNG
-772 AGTPKTWDEVLKIA
+772 AGNHIDWAEAIKLA
-786 NGNKK
+786 NGGK

>member
-113 VNASENPT
+113 VDASENPT

-135 DFSAVTDKL
+135 DFSAATDKL
-144 AEKLDTLDG
+144 AEKLDTLGG
-153 YEGFTLDTSILT
+153 YENFTLDTSILT

-221 QKVKELAAKYNMTE
+221 QKVKELAAEYNMTE

-262 DIAKAQKKYDSFK
+262 DIAKAQKKYNSFK

-451 TDASGA
+451 TVA
-457 TTDVSGATTDVS
+457 
-469 GATTDVSGATTDV
+469 
-482 SGATTDVSGATTDVS
+482 SGATTDVS

-622 LENGEAVP
+622 LENGEDVT

-650 TEKTAGKVYFNGE
+650 TEKTAGKVYFDGE
-663 VGLKYKGEEDVEIKD
+663 VGLKYKGEEKVEITD
-678 TVTVAVALKGDT
+678 TVKVAVALKGDT
-690 SLDGEIDNVDF
+690 TLDGKVDAT
-701 FDLNLYVALK
+701 DLFETAYYVALQ
-711 GAGLDPYFDTVKKAG
+711 GAGKAPIFDTVKNG
-726 NDALAVKLAYL
+726 TALESKLAYL

-748 ENTEDKT
+748 ENTEDGK
-755 LDSTDMLYTALF
+755 LDATDMLYTAVY
-767 QAYDG
+767 QAYNG
-772 AGTPKTWDEVLKIA
+772 AGKHIDWAEAIKMA
-786 NGNKK
+786 NGGK

>member
-113 VNASENPT
+113 VDASENPT

-135 DFSAVTDKL
+135 DFSAATDKL

-275 NLTKAAKSYDSADA
+275 NLTKTAKSYDSADA

-298 AKNVAAAANQPK
+298 SKNVAAAANQPK

-443 TGDSGTTT
+443 TGDSSTTT
-451 TDASGA
+451 TDA
-457 TTDVSGATTDVS
+457 
-469 GATTDVSGATTDV
+469 
-482 SGATTDVSGATTDVS
+482 S

-622 LENGEAVP
+622 LENGEDVT

-650 TEKTAGKVYFNGE
+650 TEKTAGKVYFDGE
-663 VGLKYKGEEDVEIKD
+663 VGLKYKGEEEVELTD
-678 TVTVAVALKGDT
+678 TVKVAVALKGDT
-690 SLDGEIDNVDF
+690 TLDGKVDAT
-701 FDLNLYVALK
+701 DLFETAYYVALQ
-711 GAGLDPYFDTVKKAG
+711 GAGKTPIFDTVKNG
-726 NDALAVKLAYL
+726 TALESKLAYL

-748 ENTEDKT
+748 ENTEDGK
-755 LDSTDMLYTALF
+755 LDATDMLYTAVY
-767 QAYDG
+767 QAYNG
-772 AGTPKTWDEVLKIA
+772 AGNHIDWAEAIKLA
-786 NGNKK
+786 NGGK